1 MEVNSKSGFNLTE
14 FTWRVEIGKATWR
27 IQNFSSF
34 KKDQRLC
41 SEIFVVD
48 GNKWRILIFPKGNKE
63 VDHLSIYLDV
73 ADSATLPSGW
83 SRFAQVGFAVIDQID
98 RTSSTTNVLAHE
110 FNAKAS
116 NWGFP
121 SFLALSEL
129 EDSKRGY
136 LVNDACLVEAYI
148 STDKTEGLISRELIL
163 ETDGIKAAIG
173 NQTSLKTEPVRITLL
188 SFPPDQAIEPEEPTE
203 EDIKTFFTSIESEL
217 SSSDTVFSKE
227 EAKETLAKLDE
238 ALNMTPVNFYDSEK
252 FSSLEKA
259 FKLTFTRKLDGNVI
273 RYKEVESEVK
283 QVEQKLAV
291 LLAER
296 KGIFTSS
303 KEIKTELEAVGKECA
318 EYESTAKAAEAGWG
332 RIKDLISSIKGRF

>member
-1 MEVNSKSGFNLTE
+1 ME
-14 FTWRVEIGKATWR
+14 
-27 IQNFSSF
+27 
-34 KKDQRLC
+34 
-41 SEIFVVD
+41 
-48 GNKWRILIFPKGNKE
+48 
-63 VDHLSIYLDV
+63 
-73 ADSATLPSGW
+73 
-83 SRFAQVGFAVIDQID
+83 
-98 RTSSTTNVLAHE
+98 VLAHE